1 MPERETP
8 VLPASEVGYHRRMSD
23 SKGAAPPHAPMW
35 HLIVVGA
42 LVLFWEL
49 VFIRWLSSS
58 IRVVSYYSNFVL
70 TAVFFGLGLG
80 SLASRFDGLRLDRY
94 IGPAL
99 TLGVAIGAAL
109 TGYHHFNPGG
119 DSEYV
124 WIGAPFGLNLSVHEE
139 SDQIGFYVILVSV
152 YLVTTAAF
160 AMLGYRAGL
169 LFRRYSTLKAYSYE
183 IFGSL
188 CGLLLFAAMSWLRQ
202 SPVAWVAVGF
212 LLLLPITERRRFDLM
227 AFGLSAVAALLL
239 VTPVSGMFRWSPY
252 YKIFAEPLTEVLE
265 KGRENV
271 ARFESPV
278 GVALSVNND
287 YHQMLLDLRPH
298 AAEHP
303 FLTEWRELYDL
314 PYRKYL
320 RLPEGPILIVGA
332 GTGNDVAA
340 ALRNTTRPVT
350 AVEIDPVIIELGR
363 ELHFEEPYKSPRVTI
378 VNDDARSF
386 FQRTDE
392 RYAAVVFG
400 FLDSHTLLS
409 SFSSL
414 RLDNFV
420 YTRESLARVREL
432 LLPGGR
438 VFLTFAVNRSWIN
451 DRLVRML
458 GEVFDQPPEML
469 ATSGR
474 LYANG
479 VVYTTC
485 RPAEGDATC
494 RDAIASAF
502 ATTGDETIEAA
513 TDDWP
518 FLYLKDRS
526 IPGHYRAFI
535 LTIVLLGAL
544 ALVLL
549 PRGQRQLKLPYLFM
563 GAAFFL
569 LEASNVVALSLLFG
583 STWTVN
589 VLVFGG
595 ILLLVLLA
603 NLASGTALRRL
614 PRLVL
619 FGLLLANLVAAWL
632 VPSSALLAIQ
642 PDLLRY
648 ALAIAVFLGPVFF
661 SSLIFASLIDKE
673 ENLHQAYGS
682 NLLGALLGAGCEY
695 ASLLLG
701 FKTLLLV
708 PMALYAVTFALLV
721 LERRTRGLA

>member
-1 MPERETP
+1 MSNSKST
-8 VLPASEVGYHRRMSD
+8 AS
-23 SKGAAPPHAPMW
+23 PPAPMW

-42 LVLFWEL
+42 LILFWEL

-70 TAVFFGLGLG
+70 TAAFFGLGLG
-80 SLASRFDGLRLDRY
+80 SLASRFETLRLDRY

-124 WIGAPFGLNLSVHEE
+124 WIGAPFGINLSVNEE
-139 SDQIGFYVILVSV
+139 TGQIGFYLILVTV

-169 LFRRYSTLKAYSYE
+169 LFRQYSTLAAYSYE

-188 CGLLLFAAMSWLRQ
+188 CGLLLFGAMSWLRL

-212 LLLLPITERRRFDLM
+212 LLLLPITERRRFDLV
-227 AFGLSAVAALLL
+227 AFGLSAAVALLL
-239 VTPVSGMFRWSPY
+239 VAPVSGMFRWSPY
-252 YKIFAEPLTEVLE
+252 YKIFSEPVTEVVDKSQE
-265 KGRENV
+265 TV
-271 ARFESPV
+271 AQFERPI

-287 YHQMLLDLRPH
+287 YHQMLLDLRPR

-303 FLTEWRELYDL
+303 FLAEWRELYDL
-314 PYRKYL
+314 PYRKYSQ
-320 RLPEGPILIVGA
+320 LPDGPVLIVGA
-332 GTGNDVAA
+332 GTGNDIAA
-340 ALRNTTRPVT
+340 ALRNTSRPVT

-363 ELHFEEPYKSPRVTI
+363 ELHFEQPYKSPRVTI
-378 VNDDARSF
+378 VNDDARSY
-386 FQRTDE
+386 FQRTND

-420 YTRESLARVREL
+420 YTKESLARVKDL

-458 GEVFDQPPEML
+458 REVFDQPPEML
-469 ATSGR
+469 ATTGQ

-485 RPAEGDATC
+485 RPFEGETTCKDAVATAL
-494 RDAIASAF
+494 AI
-502 ATTGDETIEAA
+502 TGDETIEAA

-526 IPGHYRAFI
+526 IPGHYQAFI
-535 LTIVLLGAL
+535 LTIVLLGVL
-544 ALVLL
+544 ALLLL

-569 LEASNVVALSLLFG
+569 LEASNVVALSLMFG

-619 FGLLLANLVAAWL
+619 FLLLLGNLLAAWL
-632 VPSSALLAIQ
+632 IPSSALLAIQ
-642 PDLLRY
+642 PV
-648 ALAIAVFLGPVFF
+648 ALQYVFAVAVFLGPIFF

-673 ENLHQAYGS
+673 PNLHQAYGS

-695 ASLLLG
+695 VSLLLG

-708 PMALYAVTFALLV
+708 PMFLYALTLLLLV